1 MCDIDHTAQIS
12 TVPNLLPRAVANM
25 CHFDEKCTRADC
37 TYRHTMPKQKPA
49 NMCHFDEKC
58 TRAGCTYRH
67 TMPTQKPAPK
77 QLCVKPKHAQL
88 PGVPQWCVEGAT
100 VVLRR
105 NGRVASIVAVE
116 PDCIVVIYTESGME
130 ADCLL
135 SDIALAPP
143 LQMVKDT
150 VAKGPGV
157 SKASAACVFPME
169 AQWATLAG
177 QLVASS
183 NAAARLIGTEMQKLR
198 SAYTLS
204 DDLNFVGL
212 KGRYIA
218 EAFAVGPRGFMRQP
232 NTATL
237 KASVDILKEK
247 GMISVGVKRHLDVLR
262 RVGNLAGHVHMPDP
276 TPQDIEN
283 MLEAAFA
290 IVTMVERQVRHRP

>member
-1 MCDIDHTAQIS
+1 MCNIDHTAQIS
-12 TVPNLLPRAVANM
+12 TVPNLLPIAVANM
-25 CHFDEKCTRADC
+25 CHFDD
-37 TYRHTMPKQKPA
+37 
-49 NMCHFDEKC
+49 KC

-67 TMPTQKPAPK
+67 TMPKQKPAPK

-100 VVLRR
+100 VVVRR
-105 NGRVASIVAVE
+105 NGRVRVASIVAVE

-157 SKASAACVFPME
+157 SKAPAACVFPME

-237 KASVDILKEK
+237 KASVDILKAK
-247 GMISVGVKRHLDVLR
+247 GMISVGVERHLDVLR
-262 RVGNLAGHVHMPDP
+262 RVGNLASHVHMPDP
-276 TPQDIEN
+276 TPQDIED
-283 MLEAAFA
+283 MLESAFA